1 MWAKSSPPY
10 GVKSIEFLG
19 IKAAIVKKI
28 IIKKKIH
35 RVIKLFFIN
44 SFIIKS
50 LSKII
55 DTF

>member
-35 RVIKLFFIN
+35 SAIKLFFIN